1 VRMTRDLNNSGP
13 FDARTLHENA
23 AVVLTEI
30 VLGTLW
36 ALERKEDSAVGRR
49 FLRTRKTAMR

>member
-1 VRMTRDLNNSGP
+1 MTRDLNNSGP

-30 VLGTLW
+30 ALGTLW